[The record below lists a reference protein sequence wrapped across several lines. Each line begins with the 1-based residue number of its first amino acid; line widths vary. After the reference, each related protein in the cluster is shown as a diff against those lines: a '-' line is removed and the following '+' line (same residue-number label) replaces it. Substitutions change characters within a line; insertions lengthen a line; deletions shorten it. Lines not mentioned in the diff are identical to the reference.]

1 MTCFSDC
8 ETPNACNE
16 QPSKKKISVT
26 QRKRSSIEEGEEK
39 GNCATIDYFNKLSA
53 DVITSLFLRCPLR
66 SLFMLRCTSK
76 YWNDF
81 IISPSFLHSHL
92 RQSTENAPNFFLWR
106 RTSCTDQKG
115 PGCDLFRSTW
125 MEARR
130 SYTLPQSLMG
140 NLLVAQCKYAMIW
153 FAFQRIVVLIC
164 AILPCNNCVNCRN
177 VHLLLPLDITIWGLD
192 IFSQGRTF
200 FL

>member
-66 SLFMLRCTSK
+66 SLFMLRKCPQLLFMEKNFLHRSERSRLRFVSVDMDGSTEELYTATVPDGQLACSTMQVCYDLVCLPTDCRAYLCNPAMQQLCELPK
-76 YWNDF
+76 C
-81 IISPSFLHSHL
+81 SPSATPGYYHL
-92 RQSTENAPNFFLWR
+92 GFGYLQSR
-106 RTSCTDQKG
+106 K
-115 PGCDLFRSTW
+115 
-125 MEARR
+125 
-130 SYTLPQSLMG
+130 
-140 NLLVAQCKYAMIW
+140 
-153 FAFQRIVVLIC
+153 
-164 AILPCNNCVNCRN
+164 
-177 VHLLLPLDITIWGLD
+177 D
-192 IFSQGRTF
+192 IFSVGVPGV
-200 FL
+200 FLANFSLLN